1 MVHSSM
7 ALSNAASTRFL
18 RKEPSVVSDVW
29 ATYSNRLSL
38 TRHSGSWSFAV
49 CQSQFVRSVVPFG
62 SRSWYVFANSK
73 SCQWIIRCT
82 LNMVPSEHDSFYLRT
97 CIYPRKW
104 NGSYDILPNTSPW
117 IARVHGCDLGTV
129 QPLYVHIDHNLLL
142 LLYTLYIFIL
152 LSSFCLFQFHAD
164 SEIYIMTC
172 SRWY

>member
-7 ALSNAASTRFL
+7 ALSNAALTCFL
-18 RKEPSVVSDVW
+18 RKEPSVVFDVW
-29 ATYSNRLSL
+29 ATYSNMLSL
-38 TRHSGSWSFAV
+38 SRHSGSWSFAV
-49 CQSQFVRSVVPFG
+49 CQSQYVWSVVQFG
-62 SRSWYVFANSK
+62 IRSWCVFVNSK
-73 SCQWIIRCT
+73 SCHWIVRCT

-97 CIYPRKW
+97 CMYPRKW

-152 LSSFCLFQFHAD
+152 LSSFCLFQFHANF
-164 SEIYIMTC
+164 EIYIVKC